1 MNDRNL
7 NKDDSESME
16 AAISRLIIEG
26 EFGPGDRLKLSDLA
40 ERFGV
45 SQMPVREA
53 LWKLEGSGLVQ
64 NLPNR
69 GAVVRAVDA
78 QYIENVFEVRIAI
91 EMMLIERAV
100 ARVTSADLERIEAA
114 QTSVER
120 AAAGDELPA
129 IFAADR
135 AFHFAI
141 NRLAGN
147 DIALETLAGTMPL
160 IQSVQSMRRRVG
172 FPPARLQEIVREHA
186 GIVAAIRE
194 GDGRLAAQR
203 MRLHLLGARQAM
215 IETLE
220 ALHSPVKGKRRHTQ
234 GDN

>member
-1 MNDRNL
+1 MNERRL
-7 NKDDSESME
+7 NKDETESME

-40 ERFGV
+40 HRFGV

-53 LWKLEGSGLVQ
+53 LWKLEGSGLIR

-69 GAVVRAVDA
+69 GAVVRTVDP
-78 QYIENVFEVRIAI
+78 QYIENVFELRTAI
-91 EMMLIERAV
+91 ETMLIERAV
-100 ARVTSADLERIEAA
+100 ARVTSADLERIEATA
-114 QTSVER
+114 ANVEE
-120 AAAGDELPA
+120 AATKGDLPA

-135 AFHFAI
+135 AFHLAI

-147 DIALETLAGTMPL
+147 DLALETLAGTMPL
-160 IQSVQSMRRRVG
+160 IQSVQSMRKRVG
-172 FPPARLQEIVREHA
+172 FPPMRLQEILREHA

-203 MRLHLLGARQAM
+203 MRLHLLGARHAM
-215 IETLE
+215 IATLE
-220 ALHSPVKGKRRHTQ
+220 ALQPSVKGRRR
-234 GDN
+234 GLRGE